1 MKDSKLIRILKT
13 LSGEEFRNF
22 EIYLSSPYFNSSKII
37 VKYFNELKKFYPD
50 FNDNLITSEYFYA
63 ILYKGKRFNKQV
75 MWNLSSQLEKLAKDY
90 LELIAF
96 SKQSYKRKEL
106 LLTEMGKRKLMK
118 SYLSILNDLEKNLE
132 TGGIDYDYFENK
144 GHLEDVKQ
152 NYYHRL
158 DQIGKMGD
166 SKAKASEYQIMMSLR
181 MTVGGLNDMNI
192 LMKDHGLKFDVNI
205 PMEFAKNL
213 NLKNIYNYACDKN
226 YEFSFLIGI
235 YYHALMLFLKPDDE
249 KHIDTLRVLFGQH
262 YNRFT
267 LSEKRNIMHWI
278 LNYCSPRAMEGN
290 MKYRRIMFELNKLR
304 VKEGLVYYPE
314 GQIPRATYLQIF
326 YSALSVKEF
335 KWAENFLENYTS
347 KLQPQLQQ
355 SISAIAYA
363 NLHFMTKDFEKV
375 LDDLK
380 KARFVNLKDKIDS
393 RILLSQAYYELK
405 EVEVLLYH
413 IDSSLHFLKRNPSF
427 SKSVLTPTNN
437 FFTFLKKLAMAKEK
451 SGIPVLRNTLLKK
464 KEIEERKWLLKK
476 LEEMI

>member
-1 MKDSKLIRILKT
+1 
-13 LSGEEFRNF
+13 
-22 EIYLSSPYFNSSKII
+22 
-37 VKYFNELKKFYPD
+37 
-50 FNDNLITSEYFYA
+50 
-63 ILYKGKRFNKQV
+63 
-75 MWNLSSQLEKLAKDY
+75 
-90 LELIAF
+90 
-96 SKQSYKRKEL
+96 
-106 LLTEMGKRKLMK
+106 MGKRKLMK

-290 MKYRRIMFELNKLR
+290 MKYRRINSD
-304 VKEGLVYYPE
+304 P
-314 GQIPRATYLQIF
+314 
-326 YSALSVKEF
+326 
-335 KWAENFLENYTS
+335 
-347 KLQPQLQQ
+347 
-355 SISAIAYA
+355 
-363 NLHFMTKDFEKV
+363 
-375 LDDLK
+375 
-380 KARFVNLKDKIDS
+380 KAKKIDS
-393 RILLSQAYYELK
+393 QEWLMNHTIKVSGNY
-405 EVEVLLYH
+405 
-413 IDSSLHFLKRNPSF
+413 
-427 SKSVLTPTNN
+427 SKSKV
-437 FFTFLKKLAMAKEK
+437 
-451 SGIPVLRNTLLKK
+451 
-464 KEIEERKWLLKK
+464 
-476 LEEMI
+476 